1 MMSLRISALSIYIQ
15 QLKEKFYSTNVVVS
29 SEQASQIEESTR
41 TQSETLMWREE
52 RRKCITASKA
62 GGIAKMRKS
71 TKRPKKVEELLYF
84 NFTGSSATR
93 YRVMMED
100 AEGIY
105 IFLDRCT
112 ALVLIPRENPV
123 YPLFL
128 RRTASNWSVVVRL

>member
-1 MMSLRISALSIYIQ
+1 MSLRISALSIYIQ

-71 TKRPKKVEELLYF
+71 TKRPKKVEELLYS

-93 YRVMMED
+93 YGVMMED
-100 AEGIY
+100 AEGI
-105 IFLDRCT
+105 
-112 ALVLIPRENPV
+112 
-123 YPLFL
+123 
-128 RRTASNWSVVVRL
+128 